1 MLIKDIRIV
10 LNAKN
15 GKKKIDFLEL
25 LSQTSE
31 SLYIVVVA
39 ICVVMITV
47 AYWRDVVVFNFI
59 QVAGLYH
66 RNKFPNLQL
75 PNLIY
80 ERTYTLQKLQE
91 VTIRFE
97 PKSDTISRN
106 IIHPILL
113 KRFLQ

>member
-15 GKKKIDFLEL
+15 GKKKIDILEL

-31 SLYIVVVA
+31 SLYTVVVA

-47 AYWRDVVVFNFI
+47 AYIRDVVVFNII

-75 PNLIY
+75 PNLIF
-80 ERTYTLQKLQE
+80 ERTPSKNC
-91 VTIRFE
+91 R
-97 PKSDTISRN
+97 K
-106 IIHPILL
+106 
-113 KRFLQ
+113 

>member
-1 MLIKDIRIV
+1 M
-10 LNAKN
+10 A
-15 GKKKIDFLEL
+15 KKIDFLEL

-66 RNKFPNLQL
+66 RTCNYQILSMNVHPPKIAGSDHSLRAKKQHHFSKHNTSYTSQTVSAINL
-75 PNLIY
+75 
-80 ERTYTLQKLQE
+80 
-91 VTIRFE
+91 
-97 PKSDTISRN
+97 
-106 IIHPILL
+106 
-113 KRFLQ
+113 